1 MIAIPPDCLPV
12 RHAYEK
18 HLRDQDSL
26 SIKILAGTENM
37 AHPDLEDLDISWL
50 QAKVK
55 VNLNTP

>member
-37 AHPDLEDLDISWL
+37 AHPDLEDLDIS
-50 QAKVK
+50 
-55 VNLNTP
+55 